1 MDLQQSVQQFI
12 EDKKDYY
19 KQWIFEEPIVI
30 SKGHNANM
38 QKLQNV
44 MYKLIKEF
52 VVNYEEYKE
61 YMPVS
66 NELERVLAIFK
77 SKEYNIGTY
86 RTDFVYDE
94 NHQIKL
100 IEITCRFALNGMFLS
115 GLMNDLAKENIP
127 NNLKGIKTKDQ
138 YFPIYQHLGK
148 YLKDASS
155 VCVLKGNDT
164 RNESKIYIDILKRT
178 GLKVIEISFD
188 ELEDN
193 LDKLNDALVISEL
206 SFDEI
211 LFLSDKTLQALAL
224 SNLINDFRTVFLI
237 HDKRF
242 FSILA
247 KEGLQKK
254 ALTSEEIRFFEKFY
268 IPTYCSNE
276 AIEKWDMAKKNKSE
290 WIIKHRSLGKSQKVY
305 AGIVTPIDE
314 WEAIFESADFE
325 DMTLQKWIPQKT
337 IKGKIGKEEFEDFVT
352 GTLLFFDDNYFGY
365 GDFRTSSHPVTN
377 KVDHRKVAGLILDE
391 TIESSD
397 GIENYI
403 A

>member
-1 MDLQQSVQQFI
+1 MNLEESVQQFI
-12 EDKKDYY
+12 EDKKEYY

-30 SKGHNANM
+30 SKSHNASM

-61 YMPVS
+61 HMPVS
-66 NELERVLAIFK
+66 EDVERVLTIFK
-77 SKEYNIGTY
+77 RKDYNIGTY

-94 NHQIKL
+94 NNQVKL

-115 GLMNDLAKENIP
+115 GLMNDIAKENIP
-127 NNLKGIKTKDQ
+127 DSLKEIKIKDQ
-138 YFPIYQHLGK
+138 YLPIYQHLNE
-148 YLKDASS
+148 YLKNSS
-155 VCVLKGNDT
+155 AVCVLKGNDT

-178 GLKVIEISFD
+178 GLELIEVSYN
-188 ELEDN
+188 ELESN
-193 LDKLNDALVISEL
+193 LEKLSNSLVISEL

-211 LFLSDKTLQALAL
+211 LSLSEKTLNALAS

-242 FSILA
+242 FSVLSKTA
-247 KEGLQKK
+247 LQAK
-254 ALTSEEIRFFEKFY
+254 ALTSEEISFFENYY
-268 IPTYCSNE
+268 IPTYCSYE
-276 AIEKWDMAKKNKSE
+276 AKEKWEMAKNNKDE
-290 WIIKHRSLGKSQKVY
+290 WIIKHRSLGKSQKVF
-305 AGIVTPIDE
+305 AGIVTPVEE
-314 WEAIFESADFE
+314 WAAIFESADFK

-337 IKGKIGKEEFEDFVT
+337 IKGRIQKEEFEDFVT

-391 TIESSD
+391 KIEKIR
-397 GIENYI
+397 GVENYI
-403 A
+403 I